1 MVPVFC
7 PFLAPGEGPLAHGA
21 DLFGQIGFLV
31 HNDGAIVKWK
41 MQWIERDLVKSRY
54 VITGTP
60 DLNINVYAI
69 FTIKGVPA
77 EEWMY
82 ETGKTQFRRIVK
94 LRNGR
99 VIDVELAKK
108 PR

>member
-1 MVPVFC
+1 
-7 PFLAPGEGPLAHGA
+7 
-21 DLFGQIGFLV
+21 
-31 HNDGAIVKWK
+31 
-41 MQWIERDLVKSRY
+41 
-54 VITGTP
+54 
-60 DLNINVYAI
+60 
-69 FTIKGVPA
+69 VPA

-82 ETGKTQFRRIVK
+82 ETGKTHFRRIVK